1 MDKYYS
7 PKQFAKAH
15 NVTESTV
22 RQWIRRGK
30 LRSAVK
36 IGNIW
41 KIPCEAQK
49 PSRGFTP
56 CCYYIEELSDEVVE
70 RFPFTV
76 CAESIF
82 IQQVG
87 SKASFEVTIKYLD
100 EVNKED
106 VSVILS
112 NEDRET
118 LELALMADPGAVAV
132 NEDGHIVLKYDP
144 DSFPTCIKGPR
155 NRYWDRSK

>member
-7 PKQFAKAH
+7 PKEFALVH
-15 NVTESTV
+15 SVTETTV

-30 LRSAVK
+30 LRSAIKVGK
-36 IGNIW
+36 IW
-41 KIPCEAQK
+41 KIPYEAQK

-70 RFPFTV
+70 RFPFTA

-82 IQQVG
+82 IRQVG
-87 SKASFEVTIKYLD
+87 SKASFEVKITYLA

-106 VSVILS
+106 VSIILS

-118 LELALMADPGAVAV
+118 FELALMADPGVVAV